1 MSCGPKTARCG
12 ILNHFTLSQTARG
25 ATECALA
32 ALLSFAVLLLV
43 RRRGVNLL
51 RELPL
56 AQLRG
61 IVQILLV
68 GAVLEWLLHGPQ
80 WTSLL
85 VLAGMMLAAA
95 SIVRRRAKRIPR
107 AFTLALTSIFG
118 GAGSVLL
125 AMTALGV
132 IPLKV
137 ALLVPVGSMVIAQ
150 TMNMQSIFLDRLRGE
165 VVSHVGE
172 IESALAL
179 GASPDVAVSRYLRA
193 AYRASLIPSL
203 DNVKSLGIVW
213 IPGIMAGMVL
223 SGASPVYAALYQF
236 VVLTTIFSAA
246 ALTCLISS
254 YLVTRR
260 IFTEHEQLL
269 LRG

>member
-1 MSCGPKTARCG
+1 M
-12 ILNHFTLSQTARG
+12 LNSIHSQLARG
-25 ATECALA
+25 VAECAAA
-32 ALLSFAVLLLV
+32 ALLSFVVLLLV

-51 RELPL
+51 AELPI

-61 IVQILLV
+61 IAQILAV
-68 GAVLEWLLHGPQ
+68 GAILEWMLRGPQ

-85 VLAGMMLAAA
+85 VLVGMMLAAA
-95 SIVRRRAKRIPR
+95 SIVRRRAKAIPR
-107 AFTLALTSIFG
+107 AFTLALMSIFA
-118 GAGSVLL
+118 GAGVVLL
-125 AMTALGV
+125 LLIAAGV

-137 ALLVPVGSMVIAQ
+137 AMLVPVGSMVIAQ
-150 TMNMQSIFLDRLRGE
+150 TMNMQSIFLDRFRGE
-165 VVSHVGE
+165 VTSHIGE

-179 GASPDVAVSRYLRA
+179 GAAPDVACGPYLRA
-193 AYRASLIPSL
+193 AYRASLIPSI

-246 ALTCLISS
+246 ALTCLVSS

-260 IFTEHEQLL
+260 VFTPNEQLL
-269 LRG
+269 LRA

>member
-1 MSCGPKTARCG
+1 MLEHLFP
-12 ILNHFTLSQTARG
+12 SQLARG
-25 ATECALA
+25 AAECFFA

-43 RRRGVNLL
+43 RRRGVDLL
-51 RELPL
+51 AELPL

-61 IVQILLV
+61 IAQIVAV
-68 GAVLEWLLHGPQ
+68 GAILTWMLRGPQ

-95 SIVRRRAKRIPR
+95 SIVRRRAKGIPR
-107 AFTLALTSIFG
+107 AFTLAWFSIAG
-118 GAGSVLL
+118 GAGSVLV
-125 AMTALGV
+125 ALIVVGV

-137 ALLVPVGSMVIAQ
+137 AMLVPVGSMVIAQ
-150 TMNMQSIFLDRLRGE
+150 TMNMQSIFLDRFQGE
-165 VVSHVGE
+165 VTSHVGE

-179 GASPDVAVSRYLRA
+179 GASPDVALGRYLRA
-193 AYRASLIPSL
+193 AYKASLIPSL
-203 DNVKSLGIVW
+203 DNVRSLGIVW

-254 YLVTRR
+254 YLVTKRV
-260 IFTEHEQLL
+260 FTAQEQLL

>member
-1 MSCGPKTARCG
+1 M
-12 ILNHFTLSQTARG
+12 LNHFTLSQLERG
-25 ATECALA
+25 AAECALA
-32 ALLSFAVLLLV
+32 ALVSYLVLLLV

-51 RELPL
+51 GELPL

-61 IVQILLV
+61 MAQILVV
-68 GAVLEWLLHGPQ
+68 GAILEWLLHGPQ
-80 WTSLL
+80 WSSLF
-85 VLAGMMLAAA
+85 VLGGMMLAAA
-95 SIVRRRAKRIPR
+95 TIVRRRARKIPR
-107 AFTLALTSIFG
+107 AFILALTSIFS

-125 AMTALGV
+125 AMIALGV

-165 VVSHVGE
+165 IASHVGE

-179 GASPDVAVSRYLRA
+179 GASPDIALGRYLRA
-193 AYRASLIPSL
+193 AYRASMIPSM

-246 ALTCLISS
+246 ALTCLVSS
-254 YLVTRR
+254 YLVTSRV
-260 IFTEHEQLL
+260 FTAHEQLL
-269 LRG
+269 LRS

>member
-1 MSCGPKTARCG
+1 MVD
-12 ILNHFTLSQTARG
+12 HFFHSQLARG
-25 ATECALA
+25 AVECALA
-32 ALLSFAVLLLV
+32 ALLSFAVVLLI

-51 RELPL
+51 GELPL

-61 IVQILLV
+61 IVQILAV
-68 GAVLEWLLHGPQ
+68 GAILQWMLHGPQ

-85 VLAGMMLAAA
+85 ALAGMMLAAA
-95 SIVRRRAKRIPR
+95 SIVRRRAMRIPR
-107 AFTLALTSIFG
+107 AFTLALVSIFV
-118 GAGSVLL
+118 GAGSIL
-125 AMTALGV
+125 ALMTALGV

-137 ALLVPVGSMVIAQ
+137 AMIVPVGSMVIAQ

-165 VVSHVGE
+165 VSSHIGE

-179 GASPDVAVSRYLRA
+179 GASPDIALGRYLRA
-193 AYRASLIPSL
+193 AYRASLIPSI
-203 DNVKSLGIVW
+203 DNVRSLGIVW

-223 SGASPVYAALYQF
+223 SGSSPVYAALYQF

-246 ALTCLISS
+246 ALTCLVSS
-254 YLVTRR
+254 YLVTGRV
-260 IFTEHEQLL
+260 FTANEQLL